1 MVGCGR
7 SRMKAMSLPMP
18 PVLQSLPDSLPMEG
32 AVSVVLEEGI
42 PIFRASQAVQD
53 RIETLLA
60 KQTDAGLTAEE
71 SVELDCHAE
80 TNDSPSFVNRII
92 YDLKLIAGR

>member
-1 MVGCGR
+1 
-7 SRMKAMSLPMP
+7 MP

-32 AVSVVLEEGI
+32 AFSVVLEEGI

-53 RIETLLA
+53 RIEALLDKQAEAVLTLEE
-60 KQTDAGLTAEE
+60 LT
-71 SVELDCHAE
+71 ELDCHAE